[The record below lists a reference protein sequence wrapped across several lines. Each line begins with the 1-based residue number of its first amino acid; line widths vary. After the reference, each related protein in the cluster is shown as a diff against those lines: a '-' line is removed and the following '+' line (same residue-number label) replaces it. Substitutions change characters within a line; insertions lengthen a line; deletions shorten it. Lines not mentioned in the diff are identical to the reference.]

1 MTDTRTTAASAS
13 RSRSARTVAVDNF
26 LRKTLRVGDPRNPD
40 EIAKALL
47 DRYPAE
53 ADRARRERE
62 GVAYSSLPGAAAATL
77 LAGVAATAELSQ
89 AQDDLERDAQA
100 LVTSSQLKDIRV
112 ELTGWGRSVRRIADD
127 GLAAARLALD
137 AVQFDRALAARSQLG
152 SYARL
157 ARYVGTLTDGAGG
170 AFRRLAQSCDSLAGL
185 ILVAV
190 GEGLAAAGIT
200 RGTSLVRVA
209 AGELQS
215 RRNAVVNALRSLA
228 GSTETAFGGQEWP
241 RGLESYRRL
250 IRRLDVGGE
259 AELRALIEESS
270 LSAAMDDLVDLSA
283 GANIGGLREL
293 STASALL
300 LARFQRLIQYCQ
312 SVAIDEDDA
321 ADNDSPES
329 PAVAAFSS
337 ALQLFVD
344 AFNGTG
350 GGSRLL
356 YVARP
361 PIVIYGLY
369 GAAGADDGATRLMKL
384 TMARGALAERI
395 DCLAGCECDEGAL
408 RCQILADFLL
418 FLVDRAIDAYAVGSE
433 PAANG
438 DPEKRAAAYGHLIE
452 TALGMVGGAVGEESA
467 VCDFGA
473 PLTSAL
479 AEVADELL
487 FEFNLDGPSFDSWTL
502 DFVVPEL
509 KMLYFAEG
517 HVERLVRSLSASCH
531 SRTLF
536 DRYTSDGKT
545 RESFNRGVIRE
556 ALKRLDA
563 EPGLVEGISM
573 PPTLEASLATL
584 ASGRSDRRN

>member
-1 MTDTRTTAASAS
+1 MTDINVNATGTS

-47 DRYPAE
+47 ERYPGEAE
-53 ADRARRERE
+53 RARRERE
-62 GVAYSSLPGAAAATL
+62 GLAYASLADPAPASF
-77 LAGVAATAELSQ
+77 LAGVAATAELAQ

-100 LVTSSQLKDIRV
+100 LVTASQLKDIRV

-137 AVQFDRALAARSQLG
+137 SVQFDRALAARSQLG

-157 ARYVGTLTDGAGG
+157 ARYVGTLTDGVGG
-170 AFRRLAQSCDSLAGL
+170 SFRRLAQSCDSLAGL
-185 ILVAV
+185 ILVAM

-228 GSTETAFGGQEWP
+228 GSTETSFGGQDWP

-259 AELRALIEESS
+259 AELRALLEESS

-283 GANIGGLREL
+283 GGNISGLREL

-300 LARFQRLIQYCQ
+300 LARFQRLIQY
-312 SVAIDEDDA
+312 SRSEAIAEDDLA
-321 ADNDSPES
+321 ENDSPES
-329 PAVAAFSS
+329 PPLAAFSS

-344 AFNGTG
+344 AFAGSG

-361 PIVIYGLY
+361 PIVVYGLY
-369 GAAGADDGATRLMKL
+369 GAAGPDLGATRLMKL
-384 TMARGALAERI
+384 TVARGTLAEQI

-418 FLVDRAIDAYAVGSE
+418 FLIDRAIDAYAVGTDS
-433 PAANG
+433 AATG
-438 DPEKRAAAYGHLIE
+438 DPERRAAAYGHLIE
-452 TALGMVGGAVGEESA
+452 TALGMVKGAVGQEED
-467 VCDFGA
+467 VCEFGES
-473 PLTSAL
+473 LEDAL
-479 AEVADELL
+479 DAVADDLRT
-487 FEFNLDGPSFDSWTL
+487 EFDLDGPPFDATVL

-517 HVERLVRSLSASCH
+517 HIERLVRSLSASCH
-531 SRTLF
+531 SRSLF
-536 DRYTSDGKT
+536 DGFSTDGKT
-545 RESFNRGVIRE
+545 RESFNRAVIRE
-556 ALKRLDA
+556 ALDRLGA

-584 ASGRSDRRN
+584 ASGRSERRN

>member
-1 MTDTRTTAASAS
+1 MTDINMNASS

-47 DRYPAE
+47 DRYPGE

-62 GVAYSSLPGAAAATL
+62 GLAHSSLPELTPAAL
-77 LAGVAATAELSQ
+77 MAGVAATAELAQ

-100 LVTSSQLKDIRV
+100 LVTSSQLKDIRI
-112 ELTGWGRSVRRIADD
+112 ELSGWGRAVRRIADE

-185 ILVAV
+185 ILVAI

-228 GSTETAFGGQEWP
+228 GSTEASFGVQEWP

-300 LARFQRLIQYCQ
+300 LARFQRLIRYCQ
-312 SVAIDEDDA
+312 SVAIDDVDM

-329 PAVAAFSS
+329 PALAAFSS

-344 AFNGTG
+344 AFSGTG

-369 GAAGADDGATRLMKL
+369 GAAGADAGAARLMKL
-384 TMARGALAERI
+384 TIARGALAEQI
-395 DCLAGCECDEGAL
+395 DCLSGCECDEGAL

-418 FLVDRAIDAYAVGSE
+418 FLIDRSIDAYAVGNE
-433 PAANG
+433 AAANG
-438 DPEKRAAAYGHLIE
+438 DPEKRAATYGHLIE
-452 TALGMVGGAVGEESA
+452 TALGMVGGEEEDEAS
-467 VCDFGA
+467 VCGFSPA
-473 PLTSAL
+473 LTSAL
-479 AEVADELL
+479 ADLADELL
-487 FEFNLDGPSFDSWTL
+487 FEFDLDGPPFDSWTL

-509 KMLYFAEG
+509 QMLYFAEG

-531 SRTLF
+531 SRFLF
-536 DRYTSDGKT
+536 DGFTSDGET
-545 RESFNRGVIRE
+545 RESFNRSVIRE
-556 ALKRLDA
+556 ALKRLNSK
-563 EPGLVEGISM
+563 PGIADGISM
-573 PPTLEASLATL
+573 PATLETSLATL